1 MESEF
6 VALAS
11 AGQEVEWLRDLLL
24 EVPLAKDNVSKVLIH
39 CDSQA
44 TLARAFSEVYNGKSR
59 HIGLK
64 HSLIMEESGGDF
76 PAAQDLVVDH
86 VHVDKGKRASEEFKV
101 GRFYKIDHSKL
112 PLNCPAQIKC
122 VSIVMVCDKGEQ
134 QVSLRYPSLHSLSTH
149 FNDQSFGKPGGK
161 KIPTLD
167 DKYVM
172 GMEFAIKTLCRSI
185 SAEEFAQKRNS
196 WSFWASPSEESF
208 LNHNSPVIND
218 AASSLVSKQGP
229 CWSQLKF
236 TGMVQWGQRRQVC
249 FLGRHEEQKVES
261 LHQLHK
267 EKRER
272 TYKKRKN
279 VEEEMEDVKLAPFG
293 VLRMTRQSFKN
304 QQDMTSSS
312 GAKKSKKAV
321 SDTKQQQLVVYSKKG
336 RKVSIDRWSA
346 ERYKMAEENMLK
358 VMKEREAVY
367 GNPIMRQDLRS
378 EARKYIGDTG
388 LLDHLLKHM
397 AGKVVPGG
405 VERFRRRHNAEGSME
420 YWLES
425 ADLVDIRKEMGVQ
438 DPYWTPPPGWK
449 PGDSISPEHVTR
461 NELREIREEIIK
473 LKRDMLDLKSKK
485 EEEAL
490 AIVVTSSPC
499 LSSVN
504 YRDYDSQVSKQEI
517 YAELVHKKARVEEQL
532 KEITLTLNDME
543 GQLGMLK
550 PTMSESLTPPALLLG
565 PTSSLT
571 ENIGEVTR
579 EVEEGTNDKGTKSAD
594 TQMVRG
600 SAAEHKAAKIERLK
614 SGFKI
619 CKPRGTFMWPNMSV
633 SPHVVANLDELT
645 VVPTPTSVSSS
656 ATSAPKLVS
665 NTKTGKL
672 PLSPSSPVKPLAE
685 RRPVSTT
692 TLSHV
697 TGPFSPH
704 LSPPLETSKST
715 ITKKDSSINLNETP
729 LAQE

>member
-1 MESEF
+1 
-6 VALAS
+6 
-11 AGQEVEWLRDLLL
+11 
-24 EVPLAKDNVSKVLIH
+24 
-39 CDSQA
+39 
-44 TLARAFSEVYNGKSR
+44 
-59 HIGLK
+59 
-64 HSLIMEESGGDF
+64 MEESGGDF
-76 PAAQDLVVDH
+76 PAAEDLVVDH
-86 VHVDKGKRASEEFKV
+86 VHVDKGKNENNPSLAKHVLLSSATSDSPYIIGASEEFPL
-101 GRFYKIDHSKL
+101 GRFYEIDHSKL
-112 PLNCPAQIKC
+112 PQNCPSQIKC

-134 QVSLRYPSLHSLSTH
+134 EVSLRYPSLHSLTTH
-149 FNDQSFGKPGGK
+149 FNHQSFGKPGGK

-167 DKYVM
+167 EKYVM
-172 GMEFAIKTLCRSI
+172 GIEFAIKTLCRSI

-196 WSFWASPSEESF
+196 WSFWGSPTEETF

-218 AASSLVSKQGP
+218 AATSLVSKQGP

-236 TGMVQWGQRRQVC
+236 TGMVQWGQRRQVR

-267 EKRER
+267 EKSVIFEREK
-272 TYKKRKN
+272 TYKKRKS
-279 VEEEMEDVKLAPFG
+279 VEEEMEAVKVAPFG

-304 QQDMTSSS
+304 PQDMSSSS
-312 GAKKSKKAV
+312 GAKKSKKAEN
-321 SDTKQQQLVVYSKKG
+321 DTKQQQLVVYRKKG
-336 RKVSIDRWSA
+336 RKISIDRWSA
-346 ERYKMAEENMLK
+346 ERYHMAEENMLK

-397 AGKVVPGG
+397 AGKVAPGG

-425 ADLVDIRKEMGVQ
+425 ANLIDIRKEMGVQ

-449 PGDSISPEHVTR
+449 PGDSMSPDHVTR

-490 AIVVTSSPC
+490 AIVATSSPC
-499 LSSVN
+499 LSSLN
-504 YRDYDSQVSKQEI
+504 YRDYDSQVDKQQEI
-517 YAELVHKKARVEEQL
+517 YAELVHKKAIVEEQL
-532 KEITLTLNDME
+532 KEITLTLNGME
-543 GQLGMLK
+543 GQLGMQK
-550 PTMSESLTPPALLLG
+550 PTMSEPLTPPALLLG

-579 EVEEGTNDKGTKSAD
+579 ENDKGTKSAD
-594 TQMVRG
+594 TQMVRS
-600 SAAEHKAAKIERLK
+600 SAAEQKAAKIERLK

-619 CKPRGTFMWPNMSV
+619 CKPRGTFMWPNMSL

-656 ATSAPKLVS
+656 TTSAPKLVS
-665 NTKTGKL
+665 NSKTENL
-672 PLSPSSPVKPLAE
+672 PLSIPSPSSPVKPLAE
-685 RRPVSTT
+685 RRPVSTA
-692 TLSHV
+692 TLTHV

>member
-1 MESEF
+1 MLS
-6 VALAS
+6 S
-11 AGQEVEWLRDLLL
+11 PTSYIKGG
-24 EVPLAKDNVSKVLIH
+24 VPI
-39 CDSQA
+39 
-44 TLARAFSEVYNGKSR
+44 NG
-59 HIGLK
+59 HFIT
-64 HSLIMEESGGDF
+64 F
-76 PAAQDLVVDH
+76 
-86 VHVDKGKRASEEFKV
+86 
-101 GRFYKIDHSKL
+101 
-112 PLNCPAQIKC
+112 
-122 VSIVMVCDKGEQ
+122 
-134 QVSLRYPSLHSLSTH
+134 LHR
-149 FNDQSFGKPGGK
+149 
-161 KIPTLD
+161 TLD
-167 DKYVM
+167 EKYVM
-172 GMEFAIKTLCRSI
+172 GMELAIKTHCRSI

-196 WSFWASPSEESF
+196 WSF

-218 AASSLVSKQGP
+218 AAISLVSKQGP
-229 CWSQLKF
+229 CWSELKF
-236 TGMVQWGQRRQVC
+236 TGMVQWGQRRQVR
-249 FLGRHEEQKVES
+249 FLGRNEEQKVES
-261 LHQLHK
+261 LHQHHK

-272 TYKKRKN
+272 TYNKRKN
-279 VEEEMEDVKLAPFG
+279 VEEEMEAVKVAPFG
-293 VLRMTRQSFKN
+293 VSRMTRQSFKN
-304 QQDMTSSS
+304 QQVMSSSS

-321 SDTKQQQLVVYSKKG
+321 NDTKQQQLIVYSKKG
-336 RKVSIDRWSA
+336 RKISIDRWSA

-367 GNPIMRQDLRS
+367 GSPIMRQDLRS

-397 AGKVVPGG
+397 AGKVAPGG

-449 PGDSISPEHVTR
+449 PGDSISPQHVTR

-490 AIVVTSSPC
+490 AIVATSSSC
-499 LSSVN
+499 LSSLN
-504 YRDYDSQVSKQEI
+504 YRDYDSQVSMQEI
-517 YAELVHKKARVEEQL
+517 YAELVHKKARVEKQL

-571 ENIGEVTR
+571 ENIGDVTR
-579 EVEEGTNDKGTKSAD
+579 EDDRGTKSAD
-594 TQMVRG
+594 TQMVRS
-600 SAAEHKAAKIERLK
+600 SAAEQKAAKIERLK

-619 CKPRGTFMWPNMSV
+619 CKPRGTFMWPNMSM
-633 SPHVVANLDELT
+633 SPHVEANLDEIT
-645 VVPTPTSVSSS
+645 VVPTPTSVSS
-656 ATSAPKLVS
+656 ATTSAPKLVS
-665 NTKTGKL
+665 NSKTKNL
-672 PLSPSSPVKPLAE
+672 PLSIPSPSSAVKPLAE
-685 RRPVSTT
+685 KRPVSTA
-692 TLSHV
+692 TLTHV

-704 LSPPLETSKST
+704 LSPPLETKST
-715 ITKKDSSINLNETP
+715 ITNKDSSINLNETP